1 MLGSLLKKVD
11 LLCLRRLDEEFFI
24 FRVLVVLLFGR
35 VDQGL
40 IFGINRLC
48 QFRPQRSSPDLK
60 GKLNGDLACV

>member
-1 MLGSLLKKVD
+1 MLGSLLKKVG

-24 FRVLVVLLFGR
+24 FRVLEVLLFGR

-40 IFGINRLC
+40 IFGTSRLC

-60 GKLNGDLACV
+60 GRPNGGLAYV